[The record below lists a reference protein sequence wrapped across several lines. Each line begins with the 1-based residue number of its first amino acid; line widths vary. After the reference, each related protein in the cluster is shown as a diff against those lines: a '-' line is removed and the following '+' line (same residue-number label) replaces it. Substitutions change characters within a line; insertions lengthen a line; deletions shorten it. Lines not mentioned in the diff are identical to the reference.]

1 MNKLGRYQDDDQG
14 QYNFSFS
21 DSDGK
26 HISVSFRAEPN
37 YDLDVIFSE
46 FKNFLIASG
55 HEVENE
61 IGEIYPY
68 DESDEDDDEPPT
80 LARWTA
86 DYENEMAKQ
95 YQSKDKFS
103 MENFPNNGWPFGEL
117 TSAALPSLTTAD
129 FPGLKVTDISSL
141 YSQSHS
147 EWIGLGDAPTMAPL
161 TQEQIDLWKTPMPGT
176 LGGAKIDF
184 K

>member
-1 MNKLGRYQDDDQG
+1 VLAWTHEDY
-14 QYNFSFS
+14 
-21 DSDGK
+21 GK
-26 HISVSFRAEPN
+26 E
-37 YDLDVIFSE
+37 
-46 FKNFLIASG
+46 
-55 HEVENE
+55 
-61 IGEIYPY
+61 
-68 DESDEDDDEPPT
+68 T
-80 LARWTA
+80 
-86 DYENEMAKQ
+86 AKQ